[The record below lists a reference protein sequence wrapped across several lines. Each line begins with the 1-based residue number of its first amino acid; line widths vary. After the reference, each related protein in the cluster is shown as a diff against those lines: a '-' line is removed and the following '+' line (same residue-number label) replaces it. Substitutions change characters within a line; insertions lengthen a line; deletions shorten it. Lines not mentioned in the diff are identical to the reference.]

1 MPKMKITFTLLCVL
15 LIRHHVQAVINKPQ
29 ASSNSEEKKENEVK
43 ADERISNSY
52 GPPSDDYGPPIG
64 SDFNGPAPVYG
75 PAELVGDHGA
85 TPIYPP
91 PPPDVPPPLY
101 GPPLSSYS
109 PPPRNI
115 KPHYGPPK
123 QSHGAPLPPLP
134 SKLSFG
140 SLKLHYH
147 GPPKQHY
154 GPPYSFGAFRPQKSQ
169 YGPPLKF
176 SSAVSNQ
183 YVAVAPSGHGST
195 KLEHGLSI
203 PISLD
208 TYGPPQKLAV
218 QFNSQPSD
226 NYGPPLQSLA
236 NVQFAPPTGN
246 LYGPSPP
253 GPLPGVPAPPTP
265 PDIKYDG
272 WQPIAGLASHHGPP
286 PDNHGASLENHGASF
301 TEQKNLEG
309 SSVSLHLTQS
319 TSNAVAEYSNV
330 PSDSYG
336 MPIHHPDAQDLKSS
350 VSQGDSGLPP
360 PQLPQYEPFHNEQ
373 QHSPKKEEHENV
385 VTGQVNLQYEVQ
397 NVEPLSIVK
406 TVGFELLPTTSPLTS
421 DLHAGSL
428 PTLKLPIVDS
438 GGQLNVQ
445 SGGFRGFQK
454 FRNDLSLSQVNTPS
468 GNYGLPFQD
477 ASFGKLNSV
486 ESGLPIP
493 PPPLH
498 DTYSAPPRSSY
509 SLNGP
514 YPAAEAGR
522 ASSSS
527 FAPFGLQSSSL
538 YKQNIHHHRPHGS
551 YRSPLSPT
559 GSLIP
564 PRNREPIKFK
574 ESIPSGLFTNLNRYS
589 PPPRHHGIT
598 KSTKSYISPF
608 SFEQQLPSLSAPI
621 TFNKLPA
628 IDLGSPI
635 AAPNAQYGTPLSFG
649 DFNTP
654 APVLTY
660 GAPNFGPASSFV
672 STSTG
677 FGKNLY
683 DSISNT
689 ITTTYGTP
697 IVNAPQSTGVGHDC
711 SFQQT
716 SGTQYN
722 LPDTRVHATD
732 FGSQFESEFGT
743 SLSTSHSHSSDP
755 NQNTVLKI
763 ESFPSPFGVAHS
775 VGHLDLEKDQK
786 TSNLKDSYGNSVDDT
801 YNALDHADSALS
813 SDHSQAAEVANVLV
827 APSVIQSHDV
837 ASSTSHFHQD
847 GGIRADALTASLAR
861 KGYGQSKNLDSSG
874 VDASQFFNT
883 HEGSEALSLA
893 KGLTTANGADGF
905 EIQGSKG
912 TYMLQ
917 IQPAD
922 GGLGTE
928 NSDGSIRHDHVLSNG
943 LLQDILAAIEQPDQG
958 QVQLQGFPEA
968 QPLQHVYSDLPQ
980 TVNDDVSKGHYI
992 TVEDSREKTNAEDLQ
1007 LIGHAS
1013 DRDEQQF
1020 NEADSTK
1027 KDTVALFFNNQF
1039 GDSRK
1044 ETRSVAKSET
1054 VGTASSKDSKNYSAE
1069 KSS

>member
-1 MPKMKITFTLLCVL
+1 
-15 LIRHHVQAVINKPQ
+15 
-29 ASSNSEEKKENEVK
+29 
-43 ADERISNSY
+43 
-52 GPPSDDYGPPIG
+52 
-64 SDFNGPAPVYG
+64 
-75 PAELVGDHGA
+75 
-85 TPIYPP
+85 
-91 PPPDVPPPLY
+91 
-101 GPPLSSYS
+101 
-109 PPPRNI
+109 
-115 KPHYGPPK
+115 
-123 QSHGAPLPPLP
+123 
-134 SKLSFG
+134 
-140 SLKLHYH
+140 
-147 GPPKQHY
+147 
-154 GPPYSFGAFRPQKSQ
+154 
-169 YGPPLKF
+169 
-176 SSAVSNQ
+176 
-183 YVAVAPSGHGST
+183 
-195 KLEHGLSI
+195 
-203 PISLD
+203 
-208 TYGPPQKLAV
+208 
-218 QFNSQPSD
+218 
-226 NYGPPLQSLA
+226 
-236 NVQFAPPTGN
+236 
-246 LYGPSPP
+246 
-253 GPLPGVPAPPTP
+253 
-265 PDIKYDG
+265 
-272 WQPIAGLASHHGPP
+272 
-286 PDNHGASLENHGASF
+286 
-301 TEQKNLEG
+301 
-309 SSVSLHLTQS
+309 
-319 TSNAVAEYSNV
+319 
-330 PSDSYG
+330 

-514 YPAAEAGR
+514 YPAAEA
-522 ASSSS
+522 
-527 FAPFGLQSSSL
+527 
-538 YKQNIHHHRPHGS
+538 
-551 YRSPLSPT
+551 
-559 GSLIP
+559 
-564 PRNREPIKFK
+564 

-732 FGSQFESEFGT
+732 FGSQFESEF
-743 SLSTSHSHSSDP
+743 
-755 NQNTVLKI
+755 
-763 ESFPSPFGVAHS
+763 
-775 VGHLDLEKDQK
+775 
-786 TSNLKDSYGNSVDDT
+786 
-801 YNALDHADSALS
+801 DSALS